1 MRDYEIVYIFRSS
14 LTSEEIEGK
23 LDRYHSIITTEGEGE
38 ITASAQW
45 GKRAFAYPIKKQR
58 NGYYVVVRFSAN
70 PACLEELERVIKL
83 DEGVLRYL
91 IVLSE
96 PPLPPLETEAADGE
110 AAEETDADEAA
121 EADETEEADE
131 AAAESSDEASDETPS
146 AEGDAGSDDPQ
157 EADEA
162 PAPDAEAVAEEEA
175 ENAGE
180 DEDEAEEASAGED
193 PPDGEDVASGEEAS
207 EEEEQQT
214 ETEDAAAET
223 DADAA
228 AEDEEEE

>member
-110 AAEETDADEAA
+110 ADEAA